1 MVVKPY
7 DYVAGC
13 STCANLCVGEA
24 ITFPS
29 IEQVRELYKKEKI
42 WSKVKKVL
50 EEEEKLGVA
59 KA

>member
-1 MVVKPY
+1 M
-7 DYVAGC
+7 
-13 STCANLCVGEA
+13 GEA

-50 EEEEKLGVA
+50 EEEGKLGVS